1 MIASA
6 WSDLGDSSLLL
17 DWNSPLIDQTSQL
30 ESNNGHHVSGDTAT
44 LPEQPDLDALTFWRV
59 EGSLADLGAIRPVGH
74 FTWNSHTFAGRWA
87 RRGGML
93 LLALVRPFLYASHR
107 VFATRVLHT
116 LLSGVTKDRLDLLG
130 EEYFEYI
137 LKKKLKPEGVERLR
151 ECVRVKGAENV
162 VLVSQGLDHVMRPL
176 ARYLGVSRLVSNR
189 IEFRDGIAT
198 GRLLDPVIRPRS
210 PRGWAFERGADG
222 TVPLDRLL
230 RNLGFTGHPELL
242 QEAILPA
249 GRPKTTDPRALVTF
263 DAGNHAEHLS
273 VRKTLAGKNIL
284 LIGVTG
290 FIGKVWLAQLLSEIP
305 QIGKIYLL
313 IRRQRATTAQRRFEK
328 IFEESPV
335 FDQLQE
341 SLGEKFANFVAERVE
356 VVEGDVSQP
365 GLGLAPGVREQL
377 SRTLDLVVNS
387 SGLTDFNPDL
397 REALA
402 SNVAPVIHLID
413 FLRSSD
419 HAGLLHLSTCYVV
432 GARDGRVAEGVIP
445 NYTPLGIADF
455 DAGREWKSLLE
466 VVAHAEA
473 RAESFEIT
481 AALHRQALRKHRG
494 GEAPSG
500 PELENLIRKNR
511 MRWLRN
517 RLTRAG
523 TRRARHLGWPNTY
536 TLTKSLAESL
546 IVQYGAGL
554 PIAIVRPSIVET
566 STHQPFPGWNEGIN
580 TSAPL
585 SYLLGT
591 YFRQLPTNERKCLD
605 VIPVDMVCRGMSL
618 IAAAIIA
625 RRHNL
630 IYQLATSASNPCNM
644 GRSIE
649 LTGLAH
655 RKHFRAQQS
664 MENWMRMQFDT
675 IPVSK
680 TRYENFSVPAQKAL
694 IKVINRAA
702 SALQMKRPPLAR
714 QERDLAR
721 VEKLIEL
728 YEPFILHNE
737 QVFESENVQ
746 LLAAAIPQ
754 DERAAFGYDPSEID
768 WWEYWINVHIP
779 ALRRWVYP
787 LIEGR
792 APESRPH
799 RVFSPQHAGD
809 GAENHENLPHA
820 GAASGAGTKN

>member
-1 MIASA
+1 MSNQSA
-6 WSDLGDSSLLL
+6 QNSS
-17 DWNSPLIDQTSQL
+17 
-30 ESNNGHHVSGDTAT
+30 NGHRVSGS
-44 LPEQPDLDALTFWRV
+44 LSSSPPKLDLYALTFWRV
-59 EGSLADLGAIRPVGH
+59 EGSLAALGAVRPVAY

-87 RRGGML
+87 RRGGTL
-93 LLALVRPFLYASHR
+93 ALALVRPFLYASNR

-116 LLSGVTKDRLDLLG
+116 LLAGVTRDRLDSLG
-130 EEYFEYI
+130 EEYFEYV
-137 LKKKLKPEGVERLR
+137 LKKQLKPEGVERLR
-151 ECVRVKGAENV
+151 ACVAEKGSENV

-176 ARYLGVSRLVSNR
+176 AQYLGVSRLVSNR
-189 IEFRDGIAT
+189 LEFRNGVAT
-198 GRLLDPVIRPRS
+198 GRLLDPVIRPRR
-210 PRGWAFERGADG
+210 PIAWAFQRSANGC
-222 TVPLDRLL
+222 VPTDRLL
-230 RNLGFTGHPELL
+230 SNLGLADRPERLA
-242 QEAILPA
+242 EAILPA
-249 GRPKTTDPRALVTF
+249 ERLMAPNHPALVVF
-263 DAGNHAEHLS
+263 NGKKQSEPLS
-273 VRKTLAGKNIL
+273 IRRTLAGKNIL

-290 FIGKVWLAQLLSEIP
+290 FIGKVWLAQLLNEVP

-313 IRRQRATTAQRRFEK
+313 IRRQRTTTAQRRFEK

-335 FDQLQE
+335 FDPLQE
-341 SLGEKFANFVAERVE
+341 KLGERFAEFVSERVE

-365 GLGLAPGVREQL
+365 GLGIAPQTRAKLARN
-377 SRTLDLVVNS
+377 LDLVVNS

-402 SNVAPVIHLID
+402 GNVAPVLHLIE
-413 FLRSSD
+413 FLRASD
-419 HAGLLHLSTCYVV
+419 HAALMHLSTCYVV
-432 GARDGRVAEGVIP
+432 GGKDGRVVEEVQP
-445 NYTPLGIADF
+445 NYTPLGVADF
-455 DAGREWKSLLE
+455 DAERELHSLQE

-473 RAESFEIT
+473 RAESPEIT
-481 AALHRQALRKHRG
+481 AALRRQALGKHRG
-494 GEAPSG
+494 SEEPAG

-523 TRRARHLGWPNTY
+523 TRRARRLGWPNTY
-536 TLTKSLAESL
+536 TLSKSLAESL
-546 IVQYGAGL
+546 IVRQGAGL

-566 STHQPFPGWNEGIN
+566 STDQPFRGWNEGIN

-605 VIPVDMVCRGMSL
+605 VIPVDMVCRGMTL

-625 RRHNL
+625 RRHEP
-630 IYQLATSASNPCNM
+630 IYQLATSASNPCDM

-655 RKHFRAQQS
+655 RKHYRSQQS
-664 MENWMRMQFDT
+664 LETWMRMQFDT

-680 TRYENFSVPAQKAL
+680 SRYEKFSVPAQKA
-694 IKVINRAA
+694 VVQGINRAA
-702 SALQMKRPPLAR
+702 SALQMKKPPLAR
-714 QERDLAR
+714 AERDLVR

-737 QVFESENVQ
+737 QVFEAQNVQ
-746 LLAAAIPQ
+746 MLSEALPLE
-754 DERAAFGYDPSEID
+754 ERAAFGYDPSSVD
-768 WWEYWINVHIP
+768 WWDYWINIHVP

-792 APESRPH
+792 PVEERPH
-799 RVFSPQHAGD
+799 RAFSLQHAGN
-809 GAENHENLPHA
+809 GAERPEDLPHA
-820 GAASGAGTKN
+820 GAASGAGTQK

>member
-1 MIASA
+1 MSNQSA
-6 WSDLGDSSLLL
+6 Q
-17 DWNSPLIDQTSQL
+17 NSF
-30 ESNNGHHVSGDTAT
+30 NNGHRVPGSIPPSPSR
-44 LPEQPDLDALTFWRV
+44 LDLHALTFWRV
-59 EGSLADLGAIRPVGH
+59 EGSLVALGAVRPVAY

-87 RRGGML
+87 RRGGAL
-93 LLALVRPFLYASHR
+93 ALALVRPFLYASHR

-116 LLSGVTKDRLDLLG
+116 LLSGVTRDRLDSLG

-137 LKKKLKPEGVERLR
+137 LKKQLRTEGVARLR
-151 ECVRVKGAENV
+151 ACVAEKGVENV

-176 ARYLGVSRLVSNR
+176 AQYLGVSRLVSNR
-189 IEFRDGIAT
+189 LEFRNGIAT

-210 PRGWAFERGADG
+210 PIARAFERSADG
-222 TVPLDRLL
+222 RVPAVRLL
-230 RNLGFTGHPELL
+230 RNLGLTAHPERL
-242 QEAILPA
+242 EKAILPA
-249 GRPKTTDPRALVTF
+249 GRPKAPNDPALVVFSGKRQT
-263 DAGNHAEHLS
+263 EPLS
-273 VRKTLAGKNIL
+273 VRRTLTGKNIL

-290 FIGKVWLAQLLSEIP
+290 FIGKVWLAQLLNEVP

-313 IRRQRATTAQRRFEK
+313 IRRQRTTTAQRRFEK

-335 FDQLQE
+335 FDPLQE
-341 SLGEKFANFVAERVE
+341 KLGERFAGFVSERVE
-356 VVEGDVSQP
+356 VIEGDVSQP
-365 GLGLAPGVREQL
+365 GLGIAPEMRAQLARNV
-377 SRTLDLVVNS
+377 DLVVNS

-402 SNVAPVIHLID
+402 SNVAPVLHLIE
-413 FLRSSD
+413 FLRESD
-419 HAGLLHLSTCYVV
+419 HAALMHLSTCYVV
-432 GARDGRVAEGVIP
+432 GGKDGRVVEEVQP
-445 NYTPLGIADF
+445 NYTPLGVADF
-455 DAGREWKSLLE
+455 DVEHEWHALQE
-466 VVAHAEA
+466 VVAHAET
-473 RAESFEIT
+473 RAESPEIT
-481 AALHRQALRKHRG
+481 AALRRQALGKHRG
-494 GEAPSG
+494 SEEPAG

-536 TLTKSLAESL
+536 TLSKSLAESM
-546 IVQYGAGL
+546 IVRHGAEL

-566 STHQPFPGWNEGIN
+566 STDQPFRGWNEGIN

-605 VIPVDMVCRGMSL
+605 VIPVDMVCRGMTL

-625 RRHNL
+625 RRHEP
-630 IYQLATSASNPCNM
+630 IYQLATSASNPCDM

-655 RKHFRAQQS
+655 RKHYRSQQS
-664 MENWMRMQFDT
+664 LENWMRMQFDT

-680 TRYENFSVPAQKAL
+680 SRYEKFSVPAQMAV
-694 IKVINRAA
+694 IKGINRAA
-702 SALQMKRPPLAR
+702 SALQMKKPPLAR

-728 YEPFILHNE
+728 YEPFILYNE
-737 QVFESENVQ
+737 QVFEAQNVQ
-746 LLAAAIPQ
+746 LLSAALPLEEQ
-754 DERAAFGYDPSEID
+754 AAFGYDPSAVD
-768 WWEYWINVHIP
+768 WWDYWINIHIP

-792 APESRPH
+792 PMEERPH
-799 RVFSPQHAGD
+799 RAFSLQHAGN
-809 GAENHENLPHA
+809 GAERPEDLPHA
-820 GAASGAGTKN
+820 GAASGAGTQN